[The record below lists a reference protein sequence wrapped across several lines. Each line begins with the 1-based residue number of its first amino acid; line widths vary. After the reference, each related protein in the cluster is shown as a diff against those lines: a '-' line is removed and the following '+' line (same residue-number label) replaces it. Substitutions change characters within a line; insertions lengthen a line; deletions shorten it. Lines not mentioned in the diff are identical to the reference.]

1 MDSRISTTVS
11 KPSKMQKLKS
21 QNYHLNKPTSLKFK
35 TPKEKFIEEVRQSMP
50 FRDADNG
57 ISMTRASQAGHPA
70 NKKSNRPPKNQKSQQ
85 AFDYSRDENILF
97 NTSQIS
103 KRSQFVNHNAKG

>member
-50 FRDADNG
+50 FREVDNG
-57 ISMTRASQAGHPA
+57 ISMTRASQTLQTS
-70 NKKSNRPPKNQKSQQ
+70 KKSNRPPKNQKSQQ